1 MKHLN
6 ISTKELAEI
15 CGVSQGTVDRALNGR
30 PDIKADTKQK
40 ILRVA
45 KEYGYREHIGNDDGI
60 KGTVGIIV
68 FNLNNEYFAKLITEL
83 EYVLREMGYGA
94 VVMMTHY
101 DRRCEIECI
110 RNMYNMGVKGI
121 VLFSVNGDEEFR
133 NYLKLLN
140 ISIVAVGNNIGGVPF
155 VGINDRAAM
164 RELTEYVI
172 SEGYRE
178 LVYFSP
184 ALKYQ
189 DAYAQRARYE
199 GFLSAASGVKY
210 TVVTD
215 IDGILPSYSDGTAVI
230 CSTDYYAFQVYFKA
244 SGVKTVGIDN
254 LDAIGKYKLDI
265 DSVDYSVPEIARAAA
280 DIIMEKR
287 TDDVFVGHRIVK
299 RQKCE

>member
-68 FNLNNEYFAKLITEL
+68 FNLNNEYFSKLITEL

-101 DRRCEIECI
+101 DRGCEIECI

-121 VLFSVNGDEEFR
+121 VLFSVNTDEEFR

-140 ISIVAVGNNIGGVPF
+140 IPIVAVGNNIGGVPF
-155 VGINDRAAM
+155 VGIDDRAAM

-172 SEGYRE
+172 SEGYKE

-189 DAYAQRARYE
+189 GAYAQRARYE

-210 TVVTD
+210 TIVKD
-215 IDGILPSYSDGTAVI
+215 IDGILPSYSADTTVI
-230 CSTDYYAFQVYFKA
+230 CSTDYYAFQVHFKA
-244 SGVKTVGIDN
+244 NSVKTVGFDN
-254 LDAIGKYKLDI
+254 LDAIDKYQLNI
-265 DSVDYSVPEIARAAA
+265 DSVGYSVPEIARAAA
-280 DIIMEKR
+280 DIIMKKR
-287 TDDVFVGHRIVK
+287 SGDVFVGHCIVK
-299 RQKCE
+299 RPKCE